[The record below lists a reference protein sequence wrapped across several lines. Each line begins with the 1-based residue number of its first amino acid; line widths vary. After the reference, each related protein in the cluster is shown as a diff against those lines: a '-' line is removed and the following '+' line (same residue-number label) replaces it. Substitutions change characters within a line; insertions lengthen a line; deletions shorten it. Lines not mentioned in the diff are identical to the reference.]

1 MRILIAEDDGRVAGL
16 LKGRFKADGVT
27 ADVCHTGLEAV
38 ALARAVEY
46 DVLVMDIM
54 MPELDG
60 LEAVRRLRAEGLET
74 PVIFLTA
81 RDAVEDRVLGLNAG
95 ADDYL
100 VKPFAYEELLARVR
114 VLTRRLRT
122 PVGNVLTVADL
133 SLDADTRNV
142 SRGGKTL
149 RLTSREVAILEYL
162 MRNAGIVLS
171 RDRILDNVWNMDYEG
186 VSNMV
191 DVYIRNLRKK
201 VDDPF
206 PVKLIH
212 TVRGV
217 GYVLREER

>member
-16 LKGRFKADGVT
+16 LKGRFKADGVA

-46 DVLVMDIM
+46 DVLAMDIM

-100 VKPFAYEELLARVR
+100 VTPFAYEELLARVR
-114 VLTRRLRT
+114 
-122 PVGNVLTVADL
+122 ADAT
-133 SLDADTRNV
+133 SPHPGGQRAY
-142 SRGGKTL
+142 RGGPFAGRGYPQ
-149 RLTSREVAILEYL
+149 RLARWKNPPFNQPRGCHT
-162 MRNAGIVLS
+162 GIPDAQ
-171 RDRILDNVWNMDYEG
+171 RGDRALPRPHFG
-186 VSNMV
+186 
-191 DVYIRNLRKK
+191 
-201 VDDPF
+201 
-206 PVKLIH
+206 
-212 TVRGV
+212 
-217 GYVLREER
+217 

>member
-1 MRILIAEDDGRVAGL
+1 M
-16 LKGRFKADGVT
+16 
-27 ADVCHTGLEAV
+27 
-38 ALARAVEY
+38 
-46 DVLVMDIM
+46 
-54 MPELDG
+54 
-60 LEAVRRLRAEGLET
+60 RRLRAEGLET

-171 RDRILDNVWNMDYEG
+171 RDRILDNVWNMDYERC
-186 VSNMV
+186 V
-191 DVYIRNLRKK
+191 
-201 VDDPF
+201 
-206 PVKLIH
+206 
-212 TVRGV
+212 
-217 GYVLREER
+217 